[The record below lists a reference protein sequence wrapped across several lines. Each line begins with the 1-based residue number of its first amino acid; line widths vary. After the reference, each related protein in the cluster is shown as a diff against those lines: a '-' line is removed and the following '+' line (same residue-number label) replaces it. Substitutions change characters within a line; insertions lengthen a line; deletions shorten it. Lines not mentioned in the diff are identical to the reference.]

1 MRVMIVLTKLTGVNM
16 PSDLKLIDQIN
27 ELTEENENL
36 KKQLKRATNEL
47 DELKVYVYWYLKIN
61 EETPEKK

>member
-1 MRVMIVLTKLTGVNM
+1 M

>member
-1 MRVMIVLTKLTGVNM
+1 MIVLTKLTGVNM